1 MTLRAVV
8 DARPRLVGLAFAALL
23 FAAYVVALRPARV
36 WSARSVAKPAFE
48 HIDTPRARS
57 LQILQTDDRPEAV
70 FALPSGMTS
79 LAVSERVQQ
88 PDVAQWVPP
97 AGILFLLPALFLI
110 AAFPREPYW
119 LYLLGYHLAVGLVS
133 FGVFAL
139 GVAYSEAAFDLYRF
153 SRTYL
158 TEAVSLAVPALIWL
172 RARASPAVAGEG
184 EPPPGVE
191 QGRGGAP
198 PPVERVVDGP
208 DAERQPGR

>member
-1 MTLRAVV
+1 MTRAFRAVV
-8 DARPRLVGLAFAALL
+8 DAHPRWAGLALAVLL

-36 WSARSVAKPAFE
+36 WSASSVARPAFE
-48 HIDTPRARS
+48 RIETPRSRG
-57 LQILQTDDRPEAV
+57 LQIVQTDARPEAV
-70 FALPSGMTS
+70 FALPAGMTS
-79 LAVSERVQQ
+79 GDIAERVQQ

-97 AGILFLLPALFLI
+97 AGILFLLPGLFLI

-119 LYLLGYHLAVGLVS
+119 LYLLGYHLVVGLVS

-139 GVAYSEAAFDLYRF
+139 GVAFSEAAFDLYRF

-172 RARASPAVAGEG
+172 RARASPPVAGER
-184 EPPPGVE
+184 ETPPGVE
-191 QGRGGAP
+191 ERRHDAP

-208 DAERQPGR
+208 EAER